1 MPQLALPGY
10 LALAGRT
17 LGLGLERPLVKALSQ
32 GRDSVA
38 ATTLY
43 FGIGELLLIPLWAW
57 QWYCDP
63 AYVARIG
70 EWIIPAAITAVIYA
84 VSFHTYVYAMG
95 VGEVSYLTPLYAT
108 AFVWLYVLDVLFG
121 HAHLGW
127 LPACGVGAVTLGLA
141 FLNAAPGRAWRES
154 LSLGRLWRQPGVWGM
169 LIYAFGLATARLI
182 DKSAADSAPPV
193 LYAFIN
199 NSLSVLGGLA
209 LLAMRGQAGRIP
221 ALLKARPVIAIVG
234 AVAGM
239 GAYVLMLVALDYF
252 NPSVVEPVTQ
262 LSVFIAIA
270 LGGLWFGEPVRTR
283 WIPSA
288 LVVLGAALL
297 MLGR

>member
-1 MPQLALPGY
+1 MPQHAIPGF

-17 LGLGLERPLVKALSQ
+17 LGLGLERPLVKALAQ
-32 GRDSVA
+32 GRDSIA

-43 FGIGELLLIPLWAW
+43 FGIGELLLVPIVAW
-57 QWYCDP
+57 QWLHDP

-84 VSFHTYVYAMG
+84 VSFHTYVYAMS

-108 AFVWLYVLDVLFG
+108 AFIWLYALDIIFG
-121 HAHLGW
+121 QARLGA
-127 LPACGVGAVTLGLA
+127 LPACGVGAVTLGIA

-154 LSLGRLWRQPGVWGM
+154 LSLKRLWRQPGVWGM
-169 LIYAFGLATARLI
+169 LIYAFGLSTARLI
-182 DKSAADSAPPV
+182 DKSAADAAPPV
-193 LYAFIN
+193 LYALLN

-209 LLAMRGQAGRIP
+209 LLAWRGQAGRIP
-221 ALLKARPVIAIVG
+221 ALLKARPVIAITG

-239 GAYVLMLVALDYF
+239 GAYVLLLVALDFF

-270 LGGLWFGEPVRTR
+270 LGGVWFSEPVRTR

>member
-1 MPQLALPGY
+1 MPEHAIAGY

-17 LGLGLERPLVKALSQ
+17 LGLGLERPLVKALAQ

-43 FGIGELLLIPLWAW
+43 FGIGELLLIPLAAL
-57 QWYCDP
+57 QWLNDP
-63 AYVARIG
+63 AYLARIS
-70 EWIIPAAITAVIYA
+70 EWIIPALVTAVIYA

-108 AFVWLYVLDVLFG
+108 AFIWLYVLDVIFG
-121 HAHLGW
+121 QARLGL
-127 LPACGVGAVTLGLA
+127 LPACGVGAVTLGIA
-141 FLNAAPGRAWRES
+141 FLNAEPGRAWSSS
-154 LSLGRLWRQPGVWGM
+154 LNLARLVRQPGVWGM
-169 LIYAFGLATARLI
+169 LVYAFGLATARLI
-182 DKSAADSAPPV
+182 DKSAADAAPPV
-193 LYAFIN
+193 LYALLN

-209 LLAMRGQAGRIP
+209 LLMLRGQARRIP
-221 ALLKARPVIAIVG
+221 ELLKARPAIAVVG
-234 AVAGM
+234 AIAGM

-262 LSVFIAIA
+262 LSVFIAVA
-270 LGGLWFGEPVRTR
+270 LGGWWFHEPVRTR

>member
-1 MPQLALPGY
+1 MLFSTIGL

-17 LGLGLERPLVKALSQ
+17 LGLGLERPLVKRLSQ
-32 GRDSVA
+32 GRDSIA

-43 FGIGELLLIPLWAW
+43 FGIGEVLLIPLWAW
-57 QWYCDP
+57 QWFHDP
-63 AYVARIG
+63 AYISQIG
-70 EWIIPAAITAVIYA
+70 SWILPALATGLIYA

-108 AFVWLYVLDVLFG
+108 AFIWLYVLDIVFG
-121 HAHLGW
+121 KAQLGW

-141 FLNAAPGRAWRES
+141 FLNTGPGRTLSAS
-154 LSLGRLWRQPGVWGM
+154 LSIARLWRQPGVWGM
-169 LIYAFGLATARLI
+169 LVYAFGLATARLI
-182 DKSAADSAPPV
+182 DKSVADTAPPV
-193 LYAFIN
+193 FYAFIN
-199 NSLSVLGGLA
+199 NSLSVLGGLM
-209 LLAMRGQAGRIP
+209 LLAWRGRAGSVI
-221 ALLKARPVIAIVG
+221 ALYRERPVIATGG
-234 AVAGM
+234 AIAGM
-239 GAYVLMLVALDYF
+239 GAYVLLLVALDYF

-283 WIPSA
+283 WIPGA
-288 LVVLGAALL
+288 LMVLGAILL

>member
-1 MPQLALPGY
+1 MFPAAIGL

-17 LGLGLERPLVKALSQ
+17 LGLGFERPMVKSLSR
-32 GRDSVA
+32 GRDSIA

-57 QWYCDP
+57 QWLHDP
-63 AYVARIG
+63 AYVSHISA
-70 EWIIPAAITAVIYA
+70 WIIPALVTAVIYA
-84 VSFHTYVYAMG
+84 ISFHTYVYAMG

-108 AFVWLYVLDVLFG
+108 AFIWLYVLDIIFG
-121 HAHLGW
+121 KAQLGW

-141 FLNAAPGRAWRES
+141 FLNAAPGRAWSETLS
-154 LSLGRLWRQPGVWGM
+154 LSRLWRQPGVWGM
-169 LIYAFGLATARLI
+169 LVYAFGLATARLI
-182 DKSAADSAPPV
+182 DKSVADTAPPL

-209 LLAMRGQAGRIP
+209 LLAWRGRAGS
-221 ALLKARPVIAIVG
+221 VIALYRERPLIATAG

-239 GAYVLMLVALDYF
+239 GAYVLLLVALDYF

-283 WIPSA
+283 WAPSA
-288 LVVLGAALL
+288 LMVLGAVLL